1 MTEKTITPA
10 EWLEIN
16 SLLLSLGDE
25 TSINRYSSIL
35 LERMSR
41 LVRYSCGHLFFHQT
55 HKQIPL
61 NYFDLEISEQTF
73 ISYNSYYKGLDDIRR
88 LTFNQASPIKST
100 RVMDYNRWKN
110 TEYFTDFLAPNNFY
124 FLCGVDIIYSNR
136 LIATLTLIREKGEY
150 DFDDKDLLILKNLSP
165 HFAIHLANF
174 FGLKKYQLWTD
185 NFALTTRE
193 CDIVE
198 LLTQGA
204 TNKKIAD
211 QLFISVNTV
220 KKHLHNVY
228 EKCEVNSKSQL
239 ISRLSNNL

>member
-41 LVRYSCGHLFFHQT
+41 LIRYSCGHIFFHQT
-55 HKQIPL
+55 HKQIPV
-61 NYFDLEISEQTF
+61 NYYALEISEQTF
-73 ISYNSYYKGLDDIRR
+73 INYNSYYKNLDDIRR
-88 LTFNQASPIKST
+88 LTFNQVFPVKST
-100 RVMDYNRWKN
+100 RIMNYNRWKH
-110 TEYFTDFLAPNNFY
+110 TEYFTDFLAPHNYY
-124 FLCGVDIIYSNR
+124 FLCGVDIIYSNH
-136 LIATLTLIREKGEY
+136 LIATLTLIREKEQH

-165 HFAIHLANF
+165 HFGIHLANF

-185 NFALTTRE
+185 NFAFTTRE

-220 KKHLHNVY
+220 KKHLHNIY

-239 ISRLSNNL
+239 ISRLSSNL